1 MASGIAD
8 YSYELLPRLA
18 EHAEVVVVS
27 PRPSRFRRSQA
38 PPGIQVVTP
47 DEFRGRDGAGAFDA
61 AFFHLANNPFHEFVY
76 ELFLDR
82 PGIAVF
88 HETVLHHFLHH
99 ATREVRPDHERYRA
113 MLRADYGGAG
123 DRLANLRERG
133 IAMLDAPVSGGTVR
147 AISGMTTSGG
157 SSFISSARRLTGS
170 RGE

>member
-1 MASGIAD
+1 
-8 YSYELLPRLA
+8 
-18 EHAEVVVVS
+18 
-27 PRPSRFRRSQA
+27 
-38 PPGIQVVTP
+38 VTP
-47 DEFRGRDGAGAFDA
+47 DEFRRMDGAGGFDA

-133 IAMLDAPVSGGTVR
+133 IQYRVVKNRLARIAAEQAGPSTTWERCTRVWGCKNARVSTMKR
-147 AISGMTTSGG
+147 H
-157 SSFISSARRLTGS
+157 
-170 RGE
+170 